1 MARATIGYA
10 AAMLS
15 APLTGVRAAILRSL
29 LVGVAA
35 CALAALVVGF
45 LPGRIWVTD
54 VVDPSGVHEV
64 VDREAAGSPFVTVT
78 ALAMLGVA
86 ALGVVVPRRE
96 VTAFAAGVL
105 TVLAI
110 PLLAWMGFSRVDAQA
125 GGPPL
130 LAARD
135 VLATCVASLIV
146 AGPLLAAV
154 GAVLFGL
161 ERRRA
166 ATPVPAARAR

>member
-1 MARATIGYA
+1 MARAAIGYA
-10 AAMLS
+10 AAMS
-15 APLTGVRAAILRSL
+15 TAPLTGVRAAILRSL
-29 LVGVAA
+29 LVGIAA
-35 CALAALVVGF
+35 CALAALVAGF
-45 LPGRIWVTD
+45 LPGRMWVTE
-54 VVDPSGVHEV
+54 VVDRSGVHEV
-64 VDREAAGSPFVTVT
+64 VDREAAGGPLLKLTV
-78 ALAMLGVA
+78 LAMLGVA

-110 PLLAWMGFSRVDAQA
+110 PLLAWLGFSRLDGQA

-130 LAARD
+130 LAARH
-135 VLATCVASLIV
+135 VLATCVGTLVV
-146 AGPLLAAV
+146 AGPLLATV

-161 ERRRA
+161 ERRVA

>member
-10 AAMLS
+10 DDMS
-15 APLTGVRAAILRSL
+15 NAPLTGVRAAILRSL
-29 LVGVAA
+29 LIGVAA
-35 CALAALVVGF
+35 CALAALIAGF
-45 LPGRIWVTD
+45 LPGRVWVTE
-54 VVDPSGVHEV
+54 VVDPGGVHEV
-64 VDREAAGSPFVTVT
+64 VDREAAGSPFVKITV
-78 ALAMLGVA
+78 LAMLGVA

-110 PLLAWMGFSRVDAQA
+110 PLLAWLGFSRVDAHA

-130 LAARD
+130 LAARE
-135 VLATCVASLIV
+135 VLATCVRTLIV
-146 AGPLLAAV
+146 AGPLVATV

-161 ERRRA
+161 ERRVA
-166 ATPVPAARAR
+166 GTPVPAARAR

>member
-10 AAMLS
+10 AAMPS

-35 CALAALVVGF
+35 CALAALVAGF
-45 LPGRIWVTD
+45 LPGRIWVTE